1 MKEFPNFEVLN
12 PLLIS
17 VFPNLNKANTEV
29 FVNLI
34 QGNSNESDFIGEI
47 ETSENLTIPLNSIT
61 YIKCKFKTETMVTKI
76 LPVIFQSELN
86 MCMDLVIT
94 ENCFEL
100 IQEKSKSLK
109 SRFTTRPVR
118 RLGLRIKHYWDI

>member
-1 MKEFPNFEVLN
+1 MKELPKFEVLN

-34 QGNSNESDFIGEI
+34 QGNSNESDSIGEI

-100 IQEKSKSLK
+100 IQ
-109 SRFTTRPVR
+109 
-118 RLGLRIKHYWDI
+118 

>member
-1 MKEFPNFEVLN
+1 MKEFPKFEVLN

-76 LPVIFQSELN
+76 LPIIFQSELN

-109 SRFTTRPVR
+109 S
-118 RLGLRIKHYWDI
+118 